1 MAKVMRK
8 EAWHT
13 VPHAL
18 GGSNKKQMT
27 SVGTGLE
34 RCAAIVENNVTVSQS
49 ETESPHDSA
58 VVL

>member
-1 MAKVMRK
+1 MKTQA
-8 EAWHT
+8 

-27 SVGTGLE
+27 GVGTGLE
-34 RCAAIVENNVTVSQS
+34 RCAAIVENNVTISQN
-49 ETESPHDSA
+49 ETKSPHDSA